1 MKYYKV
7 IIAIIAVLISSVYTL
22 TTVYCDFEKIA
33 STYVCSPISLNPV
46 LNDNEEIAVNGSH
59 LTNFK
64 DEDVT
69 YIRFNSPLTLQYV
82 PTKLFEIF
90 QNIEIF
96 GLQNVNLVNITSEA
110 FTNCYKL
117 KSLHIDGNKKLTE
130 IPARFAESCS
140 NLVNLYLPGNAIKVI
155 DKEAF
160 KGLDNLHYLVLTRNE
175 LEEIDPDL
183 LSSVGNLQNLFL
195 DHNRIKFLNSDLF
208 YPLRK
213 LQLLSITNNQI
224 EEVSLELFRNNPLL
238 DQIFF
243 DHNEIVAIEEKFFDE
258 YPGRRENY
266 EFRFYNNNCTN
277 SIVSNK
283 GERIENFDDFEICFK
298 NWNESHQKVF
308 DEEEFSTDNEVI
320 TVLNTTT
327 EVTTTETTTTGAT
340 TTEITTTEVPST
352 IGDIIHRDCRY
363 FLNENR
369 KYTCVL
375 ENVDLALTMIGGKH
389 YEDQNDENVT
399 HLFFYNSTLSKV
411 PSIIFQKFPNLEF
424 LSIAHTQLTIINDQ
438 TFDGCGKLTKI
449 DASGNHISKI
459 AETSL
464 RKCKNLKTIDVSGN
478 PLRYIDGEIFF
489 YDPQLKHIILN
500 NNF

>member
-1 MKYYKV
+1 MKLYKV
-7 IIAIIAVLISSVYTL
+7 IIVIIAALISSVYTL
-22 TTVYCDFEKIA
+22 STVNCDFEKIA
-33 STYVCSPISLNPV
+33 STYVCSPTSMNPV
-46 LNDNEEIAVNGSH
+46 TNEFEEIAVNGSH
-59 LTNFK
+59 LINFK
-64 DEDVT
+64 DDDVT

-96 GLQNVNLVNITSEA
+96 GLQNVNLVNVKSEA

-117 KSLHIDGNKKLTE
+117 KSLHIDGNKQLTE

-140 NLVNLYLPGNAIKVI
+140 NLVNLYLPGNSIKVI

-175 LEEIDPDL
+175 LEELEYDTFNLAI
-183 LSSVGNLQNLFL
+183 NLQNLFL
-195 DHNRIKFLNSDLF
+195 DHNRIKFLNSNLF
-208 YPLRK
+208 FPLRK

-224 EEVSLELFRNNPLL
+224 EEVSLEIFRNNPLL

-258 YPGRRENY
+258 FPGRRENY
-266 EFRFYNNNCTN
+266 EFRFYNNNCTD

-283 GERIENFDDFEICFK
+283 VERIENFDDFEICFK
-298 NWNESHQKVF
+298 NWNETHRKF
-308 DEEEFSTDNEVI
+308 LDEEEFSTDI
-320 TVLNTTT
+320 TVLSTTT
-327 EVTTTETTTTGAT
+327 EVS
-340 TTEITTTEVPST
+340 ST
-352 IGDIIHRDCRY
+352 FSDFINRDCRY

-375 ENVDLALTMIGGKH
+375 ENVDLVLTEIGGKH
-389 YEDQNDENVT
+389 FEDQNDENVT
-399 HLFFYNSTLSKV
+399 HLFFFNSILSKV
-411 PSIIFQKFPNLEF
+411 PPIVFQKFPNLEF
-424 LSIAHTQLTIINDQ
+424 LSIANTQLTIINDQ

-449 DASGNHISKI
+449 DASDNKISKI

-464 RKCKNLKTIDVSGN
+464 KKCKNLKTIDVSGN
-478 PLRYIDGEIFF
+478 PIEYIDGEIFF
-489 YDPQLKHIILN
+489 YDPQLKHIILHK
-500 NNF
+500 NF

>member
-1 MKYYKV
+1 MKLYNVLIV
-7 IIAIIAVLISSVYTL
+7 IIVVLISSVYTL
-22 TTVYCDFEKIA
+22 STVNCEFEKIA
-33 STYVCSPISLNPV
+33 STYVCSPISVNLIT
-46 LNDNEEIAVNGSH
+46 NDFEEITVNGSH
-59 LTNFK
+59 LMNFK

-69 YIRFNSPLTLQYV
+69 YIRFNSPLTLEYV
-82 PTKLFEIF
+82 PTKLFDIF

-96 GLQNVNLVNITSEA
+96 GLQNVNLVNLTSDA

-140 NLVNLYLPGNAIKVI
+140 NLMNLYLPGNAIKVI

-175 LEEIDPDL
+175 LEELQPDL
-183 LSSVGNLQNLFL
+183 FSLAVNLQNLFL
-195 DHNRIKFLNSDLF
+195 DHNKIKFLNSDLF

-243 DHNEIVAIEEKFFDE
+243 DHNEIVAIEDKFFNE
-258 YPGRRENY
+258 FPGRRENY
-266 EFRFYNNNCTN
+266 EFRFYNNNCSN

-283 GERIENFDDFEICFK
+283 VDRTEGFDDFEICFK
-298 NWNESHQKVF
+298 NWNKTHHRVL

-320 TVLNTTT
+320 TSL
-327 EVTTTETTTTGAT
+327 TTTTDVA
-340 TTEITTTEVPST
+340 ST
-352 IGDIIHRDCRY
+352 FADFIHRDCRY

-375 ENVDLALTMIGGKH
+375 ENVDLVLTMIGGKH

-399 HLFFYNSTLSKV
+399 HLFFFNSTLSKV
-411 PSIIFQKFPNLEF
+411 PSIVFQKFPNLEF
-424 LSIAHTQLTIINDQ
+424 LSVANTRLTIINDQ

-464 RKCKNLKTIDVSGN
+464 RQCKNLKTIDVSGN
-478 PLRYIDGEIFF
+478 PIRYIDGEIFF

-500 NNF
+500 KNF

>member
-1 MKYYKV
+1 MKFYKV
-7 IIAIIAVLISSVYTL
+7 IIVLIAVSMNSVYTL
-22 TTVYCDFEKIA
+22 STVNCDFEKIA
-33 STYVCSPISLNPV
+33 STYVCSPTSVNPV
-46 LNDNEEIAVNGSH
+46 TNDYEEISVNGSH

-69 YIRFNSPLTLQYV
+69 YIRFNSPLTLEYV

-96 GLQNVNLVNITSEA
+96 GLQNVNLMNITSEA

-130 IPARFAESCS
+130 IPAKFAESCS

-160 KGLDNLHYLVLTRNE
+160 KGLDNLNYLVLTRNE
-175 LEEIDPDL
+175 LEELQPDIFTL
-183 LSSVGNLQNLFL
+183 AINLQNLFL

-243 DHNEIVAIEEKFFDE
+243 DSNEIVAIEKKFFE
-258 YPGRRENY
+258 EFPGRRENY

-277 SIVSNK
+277 SIISNK
-283 GERIENFDDFEICFK
+283 VEKIESFDDFEVCFK
-298 NWNESHQKVF
+298 NWNETHQKIQA
-308 DEEEFSTDNEVI
+308 EEEFSTDNEVI
-320 TVLNTTT
+320 SYLSTTT
-327 EVTTTETTTTGAT
+327 DVS
-340 TTEITTTEVPST
+340 ST
-352 IGDIIHRDCRY
+352 YGDFISRDCRY

-375 ENVDLALTMIGGKH
+375 ENVDLVLTMIGGKH

-399 HLFFYNSTLSKV
+399 HLYFFNSTLSKV
-411 PSIIFQKFPNLEF
+411 PPIVFQKFPNLEF
-424 LSIAHTQLTIINDQ
+424 LSIANTQLTIINDQ
-438 TFDGCGKLTKI
+438 TFDGCGKLTII
-449 DASGNHISKI
+449 DASDNKISKI

-464 RKCKNLKTIDVSGN
+464 RKCKSLKTIDVSGN
-478 PLRYIDGEIFF
+478 PIWYIDGEIFS

-500 NNF
+500 RNFQ